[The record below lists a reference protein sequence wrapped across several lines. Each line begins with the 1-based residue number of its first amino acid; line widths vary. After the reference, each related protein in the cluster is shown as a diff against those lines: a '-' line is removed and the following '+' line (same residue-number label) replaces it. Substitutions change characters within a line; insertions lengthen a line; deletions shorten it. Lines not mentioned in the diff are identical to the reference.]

1 MLAFWLGATIGI
13 AFGFWLGWSL
23 CLRDV
28 GNTYSP
34 HDAGVE
40 CLMLLARKMARIPDG
55 VERMAFVF
63 DIFGREAV
71 RMKRYLDWLNT
82 VNVPTE

>member
-1 MLAFWLGATIGI
+1 
-13 AFGFWLGWSL
+13 
-23 CLRDV
+23 
-28 GNTYSP
+28 
-34 HDAGVE
+34 
-40 CLMLLARKMARIPDG
+40 LLARKMARIPDG
-55 VERMAFVF
+55 VERMAFEF